1 MSAKRRKLIESSKPD
16 LKLDT
21 LLSQTVCQTL
31 GSSGFTTTAAL
42 GEISDGVV
50 SDSSV
55 QTSLRETITTSVN
68 DRLRSDP
75 NYNENENKY
84 PNIEKCFKK

>member
-21 LLSQTVCQTL
+21 LLSQNICQTL
-31 GSSGFTTTAAL
+31 GTSGFTATAPL
-42 GEISDGVV
+42 SEISDSVIN
-50 SDSSV
+50 DSSV
-55 QTSLRETITTSVN
+55 QTSLRETITTSVS

-75 NYNENENKY
+75 NYNESKY

>member
-21 LLSQTVCQTL
+21 IMSQTVCQTL
-31 GSSGFTTTAAL
+31 GSAGFLTTAPLA
-42 GEISDGVV
+42 EIADSIVN
-50 SDSSV
+50 DSSV
-55 QTSLRETITTSVN
+55 QTSIRETIISSVS
-68 DRLRSDP
+68 DRLRTDP
-75 NYNENENKY
+75 NYNGSKY